1 MTSEAIPVLSYLR
14 VSTTRQEESGL
25 GLEDQQRSITR
36 FCANRGWTITEEY
49 QDAASGKT
57 LAKRPGLKAAMERM
71 EDTTLNGSRPRALV
85 VAKLDRLAR
94 STLDYAV
101 MIERAQRNDWNLVV
115 VEPEIDLQTPY
126 GRAMANVIMTFAQFE
141 RELIS
146 ERVKGSNRSRRAR
159 GEHVGRKKGTRE
171 TDPAVVARIL
181 RERAA
186 GDAYALIARRLDEEG
201 VPTARGGKWA
211 METVRRICS

>member
-1 MTSEAIPVLSYLR
+1 MASTTTPVLAYLR
-14 VSTTRQEESGL
+14 VSTMRQEDSGL
-25 GLEDQQRSITR
+25 SLEDQSRIITR
-36 FCANRGWTITEEY
+36 YCAGKGWELTETF

-71 EDTTLNGSRPRALV
+71 EDATLNGSRPRALV

-101 MIERAQRNDWNLVV
+101 MIERAQRNGWNLVV
-115 VEPEIDLQTPY
+115 VEPEVDLDTPY
-126 GRAMANVIMTFAQFE
+126 GRAMANVIMTFAQLE
-141 RELIS
+141 REMIS
-146 ERVKGSNRSRRAR
+146 ERVKAANRSRRAR

-171 TDPAVVARIL
+171 VDPVIVARIQ

-186 GDAYALIARRLDEEG
+186 GDAFHHRYGDL
-201 VPTARGGKWA
+201 W
-211 METVRRICS
+211 